1 MKILLAVDGSEYT
14 RRMLSYLAAHK
25 EALGGGRNTYT
36 VFHAVLPVPPHAASF
51 VTSATL
57 HGYYE
62 DEARK
67 VLDPVR
73 TLLAESGIEASFA
86 HRAGPADK
94 EIAEQASKGA
104 FDLVVMGS
112 HGHGALRNLVLGSI
126 ATKVLAN
133 CSVPVLLV
141 R

>member
-14 RRMLSYLAAHK
+14 RRMLAYLGTHK
-25 EALGGGRNTYT
+25 DALGGGHNAYT
-36 VFHAVLPVPPHAASF
+36 VLHSVLPVPPHAASF
-51 VTSATL
+51 VNAATL
-57 HGYYE
+57 RGYYE
-62 DEARK
+62 DEARQ
-67 VLDPVR
+67 VLDPIR
-73 TLLAESGIEASFA
+73 ALLAESGIEASFV
-86 HRAGPADK
+86 HTAGPADK
-94 EIAEQASKGA
+94 EIAALAAKGG

-112 HGHGALRNLVLGSI
+112 HGQGALSNLVLGSV

>member
-14 RRMLSYLAAHK
+14 RRMLSYLATHK
-25 EALGGGRNTYT
+25 EALGGPGSTYA

-51 VTSATL
+51 VSSATL

-73 TLLAESGIEASFA
+73 ALLAESGIEASFA

-94 EIAEQASKGA
+94 EIADPAAKGG
-104 FDLVVMGS
+104 FDLVIMGS
-112 HGHGALRNLVLGSI
+112 HGHGALGNLVLGSV

-133 CSVPVLLV
+133 CSVPVLIV

>member
-14 RRMLSYLAAHK
+14 RRMLDYLATHK
-25 EALGGGRNTYT
+25 DDLGAARNTYT
-36 VFHAVLPVPPHAASF
+36 VFHAVLPVPSHAASF
-51 VTSATL
+51 VNASTL

-62 DEARK
+62 DQARE
-67 VLDPVR
+67 VLDPIR
-73 TLLAESGIEASFA
+73 ALLAQSGIEASFA

-94 EIAEQASKGA
+94 EIAELARAGG
-104 FDLVVMGS
+104 FDLVAMGS
-112 HGHGALRNLVLGSI
+112 HGQGALSNLVLGSV

-133 CSVPVLLV
+133 CQVPVLLV

>member
-1 MKILLAVDGSEYT
+1 VKILLAVDGSEYT
-14 RRMLSYLAAHK
+14 RRMLSYLATHK
-25 EALGGGRNTYT
+25 EALGGGRSTYT
-36 VFHAVLPVPPHAASF
+36 VFHAMLPVPPHAASF
-51 VTSATL
+51 VNSATL

-67 VLDPVR
+67 VLEPVR
-73 TLLAESGIEASFA
+73 AQLAESGIEASFA

-94 EIAEQASKGA
+94 EISELASKGG
-104 FDLVVMGS
+104 FDLVIMGS
-112 HGHGALRNLVLGSI
+112 HGHGALGNLVLGSV

-133 CSVPVLLV
+133 CNVPVLLV